1 MEPILT
7 TTLIALFYYLVLIFF
22 ANKIILRKFK
32 PRPQLE
38 EKNDINTIYYILAV
52 NLNII
57 CALFLTQDPIMNYMT
72 FLIKDDF
79 GFFNVLAVGSIILLS
94 NAAAIFIS
102 YILASFLSNILKFKD
117 FLFIQP
123 ILWFTVNLI
132 LLKLTILYYEAYITT
147 QSVTIF

>member
-7 TTLIALFYYLVLIFF
+7 ATLIALFYYLVFIFV
-22 ANKIILRKFK
+22 ANKIVVRKFK
-32 PRPQLE
+32 PKSQKE
-38 EKNDINTIYYILAV
+38 IEHNQNTIYYILAV
-52 NLNII
+52 NVNII
-57 CALFLTQDPIMNYMT
+57 CGLFLTQDPIMNYMT
-72 FLIKDDF
+72 FLITDDF

-102 YILASFLSNILKFKD
+102 YILASFLSNVLKFKD
-117 FLFIQP
+117 VPYMQP